1 MATVNRPIENEYDR
15 KMTAKLIDARTIPF
29 VVTITDGKHRTTK
42 QNKLNRKWML
52 EIAEQKGDM
61 TAEEVRAYVK
71 LTIGVPILREENEAF
86 RLKYDEIVRPLP
98 YEQKLA
104 IMAEPLDMPITRL
117 MTTKQQAKYM
127 DRIIQHFGSQGIIL
141 TMPED
146 LKYAETDD
154 AIPQAAGA
162 DEITSPETEDAAVP
176 PKATAAA
183 SSNLFKWAYA
193 DGELVHL
200 RDFARKA
207 LNQAGD
213 DTNSVPAKIYDL
225 EGMEA
230 GYRGT
235 AIKSDDGIKSLDGM
249 LKAINAVING
259 KRSKEQAA
267 LYIATEFLDCDVS
280 ALERVA

>member
-1 MATVNRPIENEYDR
+1 MATVNRTIENEYDR

-176 PKATAAA
+176 PKATASA
-183 SSNLFKWAYA
+183 SSNLFKWHYA

-207 LNQAGD
+207 LD
-213 DTNSVPAKIYDL
+213 DAASDNDDAAKDAAIDRLRLNYL
-225 EGMEA
+225 EVIESEDG
-230 GYRGT
+230 RK
-235 AIKSDDGIKSLDGM
+235 AIGGM
-249 LKAINAVING
+249 LKAVAAVLNR
-259 KRSKEQAA
+259 KKSKEEAA
-267 LYIATEFLDCDVS
+267 IYIATEFFNNDNLGG
-280 ALERVA
+280 RP